1 MTFYI
6 KPPQGTVSL
15 YKLYEEAEVRL
26 QYLVQINQHWGD
38 ATKISSILTDNPSIA
53 SKSECLIEGSRK
65 DQISH
70 FILRFACVESR
81 QLQHFFIEA
90 ETQLFEYRLK
100 CGGAETFVRCLTALK
115 RHIQHSLK
123 HQKLSLSHE
132 RWLQELLRITRQII
146 TSGMMLCSERQSC
159 SHCLRVPWT
168 MVPILV
174 KNRTVDIIKGEAEI
188 ECRQLVHLLSSV
200 FQGTLEFGIKQLS
213 LYGGDLFDDKRLESV
228 KRSLYRIYRRIQSN
242 GLTLQKFTLTH
253 RDIETEA
260 PFFPLCMQHL
270 HSILS
275 RNNRLRHHERFKY
288 SLFLKDIGL
297 PLKENIR
304 FWEDFYSK
312 PHCTSASGCTHSWA
326 GNDRNRYVYSIKHFY
341 GLEGG
346 RKNYTSH
353 SCASLQECHP
363 QPTEVRGC
371 PFTSTNAEDV
381 STLIKKFVPH
391 STNILDNVMKEVVL
405 GRASAAC
412 QNRNESYP
420 GTNCTRLLSAYCT
433 ITKLSHNTYT
443 PSLSFTYPP
452 SLPFAHFSLELH
464 HLTPPILRSHMASK
478 WAVAANTTDKLL
490 HAFFAHRFLSP
501 TGLSL
506 RPPDACPA
514 SPSHRKHFFLPPT
527 PLQNYLITTKD
538 NNEIAFLPRTLSLSK
553 ISSLSLHQDLSQDSR
568 RTPRGVPSPPRS
580 PSPPLDALVRVGG
593 TSSTDFAWGGPWVGK
608 LDLLVPVPERG
619 RDAAKEAA
627 VQPEMPAVPSWASGM
642 LVAIH
647 SDGGAFYRSDRTIGR
662 GNPHA

>member
-146 TSGMMLCSERQSC
+146 TAGMMFCSERQSC

-412 QNRNESYP
+412 QLVFAFQVFMLRQS
-420 GTNCTRLLSAYCT
+420 
-433 ITKLSHNTYT
+433 SHNWETETSNKVTSKYVPEKENDCKSLNLVEQGKEFQDISMLT
-443 PSLSFTYPP
+443 NKDNGKWKSKLELSDFGSKDCSRHDDTRTVRRSENIKHDCKCKEDCRSCQSFSTAPRARSEQPRESRGIPSCDIEDLGTLLPACSFT
-452 SLPFAHFSLELH
+452 
-464 HLTPPILRSHMASK
+464 R
-478 WAVAANTTDKLL
+478 
-490 HAFFAHRFLSP
+490 
-501 TGLSL
+501 
-506 RPPDACPA
+506 
-514 SPSHRKHFFLPPT
+514 PSHY
-527 PLQNYLITTKD
+527 YLSMKQ
-538 NNEIAFLPRTLSLSK
+538 EQGL
-553 ISSLSLHQDLSQDSR
+553 
-568 RTPRGVPSPPRS
+568 
-580 PSPPLDALVRVGG
+580 
-593 TSSTDFAWGGPWVGK
+593 
-608 LDLLVPVPERG
+608 
-619 RDAAKEAA
+619 
-627 VQPEMPAVPSWASGM
+627 
-642 LVAIH
+642 IH
-647 SDGGAFYRSDRTIGR
+647 S
-662 GNPHA
+662 NNL